1 MAGTVLATGDA
12 AVSGTDNALSS
23 GSLQSCEK
31 PACQLNPVA
40 PSGTKQ
46 RQSSQFTRSQI
57 LGKIRRESPNT
68 IMCVEGSRM
77 SDKHTCLHIP
87 ESKAA
92 SVRKVPPGGVPQAVS
107 LTRSGLG
114 SKETSS
120 IWGFLQKILTRNAN
134 GLHDKYWQA
143 EGPCSSWHLP
153 FSSWLQ
159 EVSRGKNI
167 QFVLS
172 CLSLLRSPWRP

>member
-40 PSGTKQ
+40 PSGTKDSPL
-46 RQSSQFTRSQI
+46 SSQEAKSLAKLQY
-57 LGKIRRESPNT
+57 NT

-77 SDKHTCLHIP
+77 SDKRTCLHIP

-92 SVRKVPPGGVPQAVS
+92 S
-107 LTRSGLG
+107 
-114 SKETSS
+114 E
-120 IWGFLQKILTRNAN
+120 
-134 GLHDKYWQA
+134 
-143 EGPCSSWHLP
+143 
-153 FSSWLQ
+153 
-159 EVSRGKNI
+159 
-167 QFVLS
+167 
-172 CLSLLRSPWRP
+172 